1 MLKGKNILLGVTGG
15 IAAYKMADV
24 ASLLTKLH
32 ADVHVVMTENATKFI
47 PAETFQV
54 LTKNKVYVDV
64 LAEFSKDGLLIP
76 KEITWEDGRKYEIT
90 RVKDKRRA
98 ASTRAGGVGE
108 RYTCVVDGKEIFLFY
123 EDNNMWFMERAGA

>member
-1 MLKGKNILLGVTGG
+1 MLMYLQ
-15 IAAYKMADV
+15 
-24 ASLLTKLH
+24 S
-32 ADVHVVMTENATKFI
+32 
-47 PAETFQV
+47 FQRTDCSF
-54 LTKNKVYVDV
+54 L
-64 LAEFSKDGLLIP
+64 

-123 EDNNMWFMERAGA
+123 EDKNMWFMERAGA

>member
-1 MLKGKNILLGVTGG
+1 M
-15 IAAYKMADV
+15 
-24 ASLLTKLH
+24 S
-32 ADVHVVMTENATKFI
+32 
-47 PAETFQV
+47 
-54 LTKNKVYVDV
+54 NKVYVDV

-90 RVKDKRRA
+90 RVKDKRRV

-123 EDNNMWFMERAGA
+123 EDNNMWFMSRIENGRANCTVPQLYVISQILGCSVDYLLFGKQRLTISQEQADSIKGLIETFTK